1 MTAYLH
7 AIGTATPR
15 FDLEQ
20 DRAAVIAAE
29 LMRLNEKRGRSLATL
44 YAQTGVRTRQTAIA
58 EHGQSTFFEA
68 VREDGPGTAERMLR
82 YRQVAP
88 GLAEEA
94 CREALE
100 RAGVHALV
108 VTHLVMVSC
117 TGFHAPGV
125 DVELIRSLGMSA
137 GVQRTM
143 VGYMG
148 CHGAI
153 NGLRVAAAMAR
164 AEPGAVVLL
173 CCVELCSVHFQYRP
187 VDGAVTA
194 NALFGDGAAACVIS
208 DDPERAS
215 LGALQAFG
223 AHLFPDSMG
232 EMGWRVGDH
241 GFVMSLSA
249 KVPGLLRDHVAG
261 WVDGWLQGLG
271 MRRDEVG
278 SWAVH
283 PGGPRIV
290 EGVRQALGLSPEA
303 VADALAVLE
312 SHGNMS
318 SPTILFIIRRMLER
332 GGGAGV
338 SGGLP
343 MVALAFGPGL
353 AGEAVLI
360 GPA

>member
-1 MTAYLH
+1 MTAVLH
-7 AIGTATPR
+7 AIGTATPG

-20 DRAAVIAAE
+20 SQAAVIAAE

-44 YAQTGVRTRQTAIA
+44 YAQSGVRTRQTVIA
-58 EHGQSTFFEA
+58 EDGRSTFFPDSGQ
-68 VREDGPGTAERMLR
+68 DGPGTGARMER
-82 YRQVAP
+82 YRAVAP
-88 GLAEEA
+88 GLAEAA
-94 CREALE
+94 CREAIE
-100 RAGVHALV
+100 RSGISPGS
-108 VTHLVMVSC
+108 VTHLVLVTC

-125 DVELIRSLGMSA
+125 DVGLVRSLGLSTQ
-137 GVQRTM
+137 VQRTT

-148 CHGAI
+148 CHGAV
-153 NGLRVAAAMAR
+153 NGLRVAAALA
-164 AEPGAVVLL
+164 ASDPGAVVLL
-173 CCVELCSVHFQYRP
+173 CCVEICSVHFQYRP

-208 DDPERAS
+208 GKGDGVR
-215 LGALQAFG
+215 LRAFG
-223 AHLFPDSMG
+223 SMLFEGSED
-232 EMGWRVGDH
+232 EMGWRIGDH

-249 KVPGLLRDHVAG
+249 KVPGLLRDHVGA
-261 WVDGWLQGLG
+261 WVDRWLDGLG
-271 MRRDEVG
+271 MRREDVG

-290 EGVRQALGLSPEA
+290 EGVRQALGLSTEA

-318 SPTILFIIRRMLER
+318 SPTILFILRRMLEQ
-332 GGGAGV
+332 GK
-338 SGGLP
+338 GLP
-343 MVALAFGPGL
+343 VVALAFGPGL

>member
-1 MTAYLH
+1 MSVVLH

-20 DRAAVIAAE
+20 DRAAVIAAG

-44 YAQTGVRTRQTAIA
+44 YAQTGVRTRQTVIA
-58 EHGQSTFFEA
+58 EQGRSTYFAAKEA
-68 VREDGPGTAERMLR
+68 DGPGTGDRMLR

-94 CREALE
+94 CRD
-100 RAGVHALV
+100 ALV
-108 VTHLVMVSC
+108 RSAVEGARITHLVTVSC

-125 DVELIRSLGMSA
+125 DIELVRRLGLAPS
-137 GVQRTM
+137 VQRTM

-153 NGLRVAAAMAR
+153 NGLRVAAALAQTD
-164 AEPGAVVLL
+164 PDAVVLL
-173 CCVELCSVHFQYRP
+173 CCVEICSVHFQYRP

-194 NALFGDGAAACVIS
+194 NALFGDGAAACVVS
-208 DDPERAS
+208 QGGDGPR
-215 LGALQAFG
+215 LRAFG
-223 AHLFPDSMG
+223 SHLFDDSLG
-232 EMGWRVGDH
+232 EMGWRISDH

-249 KVPGLLRDHVAG
+249 RVPGLLERHVGG
-261 WVDGWLQGLG
+261 WVDGWLGAHGLT
-271 MRRDEVG
+271 RAEIG

-290 EGVRQALGLSPEA
+290 DSVRRALGLSDPQ
-303 VADALAVLE
+303 VSDALAVLE
-312 SHGNMS
+312 AHGNMS

-332 GGGAGV
+332 GEA
-338 SGGLP
+338 LP
-343 MVALAFGPGL
+343 MAALAFGPGL
-353 AGEAVLI
+353 AGEAVLLDS
-360 GPA
+360 A